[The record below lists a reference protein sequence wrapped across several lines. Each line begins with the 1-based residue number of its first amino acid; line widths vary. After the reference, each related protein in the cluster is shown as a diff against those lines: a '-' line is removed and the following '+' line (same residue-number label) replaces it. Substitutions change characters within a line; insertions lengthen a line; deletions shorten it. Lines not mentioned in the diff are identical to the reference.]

1 MTITYTT
8 RPQRHPLAVAAC
20 LLGASALTLLVS
32 LALSGCLGGQ
42 AIYTNR
48 DHAVPTIAGNGRV
61 SQTAVAGVVDTA
73 STQSPD
79 GRALVDACLAI
90 QRRWNEYLRSTGLAN
105 TQGGWWNWWRLMQL
119 ASVPD
124 RCIDY
129 ATYGQP
135 MSGGVGGMGVGMGGV
150 GNGGRTWSY

>member
-1 MTITYTT
+1 MTITHAT
-8 RPQRHPLAVAAC
+8 RPQRHPLAVATC

-32 LALSGCLGGQ
+32 LVLSSDP
-42 AIYTNR
+42 AAPEIYTNR

-105 TQGGWWNWWRLMQL
+105 TQSGWWNWWRLMQL

-135 MSGGVGGMGVGMGGV
+135 MSGGMGVGMGGM
-150 GNGGRTWSY
+150 GIGGRTWSY